1 MVSAIAGYCSAN
13 IGPKRVSRRYS
24 RTLVPDADRRPIT
37 ATRQEETPDLPGTG
51 ATSLLYACAL
61 SEDRASGLPI
71 GEFPLLRGLAPV
83 LADYDGATE
92 LERGLDILLKGLS
105 GILTRQTA

>member
-1 MVSAIAGYCSAN
+1 VVSAIAGYCSAN
-13 IGPKRVSRRYS
+13 ICRKRVSRGYS
-24 RTLVPDADRRPIT
+24 RPLFRTLTDARLQQRSKRKLRT
-37 ATRQEETPDLPGTG
+37 LPRTG

-83 LADYDGATE
+83 LADYDGAAE
-92 LERGLDILLKGLS
+92 LERGLDILLKGVS
-105 GILTRQTA
+105 GILTR